1 MFRSLHMKL
10 VLILVLIMVS
20 VMAVVGTFMISSV
33 TTNNIDDFLSQMTT
47 VFTPEFISTLEE
59 TERSAADP
67 ASELRGVMD
76 AYAGALGIDE
86 YRSFYILDAATGQYR
101 DGSDDSLAGDL
112 PLTSNMLLAMD
123 GQVGDDIERLSS
135 YFDVAI
141 PINVENGSGYVVGV
155 MDTKQELNETS
166 WNLFTILV
174 RAMLFGVLV
183 AVVLSFFLSK
193 TITTPIERLTKQATS
208 IAEGDFSQQA
218 EVYAHDE
225 LGVLTQ
231 TFNEMSHILQD
242 NLRTIEDE
250 RAKLDTLFT
259 HMADGVVAFDTS
271 GHIMHINPGAERM
284 LGKKFGPEDVYSDVF
299 PDLSIGESDMAED
312 GKHIEVDYAVNRRV
326 LKIFL
331 APLRTGEENNG
342 IMAVLHDV
350 TQQKRLDDARK
361 EFVANVSH
369 ELRTP
374 LTNIKGYTET
384 LIDAGEDIDAE
395 TRDRFLDI
403 VYNEADRMTRM
414 VKDLL
419 TLTKLD
425 YDRADDEPGDVDIA
439 SVARSVATSMDIEA
453 RKQGVTISCL
463 VPADLPHI
471 RGDRDRIQQ
480 VVMNI
485 VSNAVK
491 YNQRGGRVD
500 ITGGQRG
507 GNIFVTVSDTGLGIP
522 EEDLPRIF
530 ERFYRVD
537 KARSREKGGTGL
549 GLAIA
554 KEIIETYGGSISVRS
569 QEGRGTS
576 MTMTFPVFDG
586 EDHERKI

>member
-101 DGSDDSLAGDL
+101 DGSDDSLARDL

-284 LGKKFGPEDVYSDVF
+284 LGK
-299 PDLSIGESDMAED
+299 
-312 GKHIEVDYAVNRRV
+312 
-326 LKIFL
+326 
-331 APLRTGEENNG
+331 
-342 IMAVLHDV
+342 
-350 TQQKRLDDARK
+350 
-361 EFVANVSH
+361 
-369 ELRTP
+369 
-374 LTNIKGYTET
+374 
-384 LIDAGEDIDAE
+384 
-395 TRDRFLDI
+395 
-403 VYNEADRMTRM
+403 
-414 VKDLL
+414 
-419 TLTKLD
+419 
-425 YDRADDEPGDVDIA
+425 
-439 SVARSVATSMDIEA
+439 
-453 RKQGVTISCL
+453 
-463 VPADLPHI
+463 
-471 RGDRDRIQQ
+471 
-480 VVMNI
+480 
-485 VSNAVK
+485 
-491 YNQRGGRVD
+491 
-500 ITGGQRG
+500 
-507 GNIFVTVSDTGLGIP
+507 
-522 EEDLPRIF
+522 
-530 ERFYRVD
+530 
-537 KARSREKGGTGL
+537 
-549 GLAIA
+549 
-554 KEIIETYGGSISVRS
+554 
-569 QEGRGTS
+569 
-576 MTMTFPVFDG
+576 
-586 EDHERKI
+586 